1 MTDYLYRFLAAI
13 WKFCMVIVTILLGI
27 PIVEFSS
34 DVVLLAILF
43 AASVVLRDTP
53 RAVQRG
59 GVALCAAAFAAADYA
74 AWGRSSLQGESSPQA
89 LGGIFLVLV
98 ACVLIDRATVAERA
112 ASVFAGRPGSLPDY
126 ANLGNLRGAG
136 RGAELRPGE
145 SGSEGKGLRPPIFS
159 TCMPD
164 VVIYTFI
171 WFVVSR
177 LGVWFPS
184 SP

>member
-1 MTDYLYRFLAAI
+1 MI
-13 WKFCMVIVTILLGI
+13 IVTVLLGI

-34 DVVLLAILF
+34 DVVLIATLF
-43 AASVVLRDTP
+43 AAAVVLQDAP

-59 GVALCAAAFAAADYA
+59 GVVLCAAAFAAADYA
-74 AWGRSSLQGESSPQA
+74 AWGRSSLQGESSPQV

-98 ACVLIDRATVAERA
+98 ACVLMDRAIVAERTA
-112 ASVFAGRPGSLPDY
+112 PVFAGRAGRPPDF
-126 ANLGNLRGAG
+126 ANLGNLGGPG
-136 RGAELRPGE
+136 RESQVPPCE
-145 SGSEGKGLRPPIFS
+145 SGSESEGLRPPIFS

-164 VVIYTFI
+164 VVVYTLI

-184 SP
+184 YP